1 MEEEAMSLTEERLA
15 LLMTD
20 EADVMIK
27 KLLIQGKTAG
37 AMTLEEIEEA
47 VLEAGRRFQVV
58 LTEAMIEAA
67 EEETD
72 KVRPL
77 CPECEG
83 KMRHKGYRD
92 KPLVTQAGEVILRR
106 AYFRCQ
112 RCGRGVFPP
121 G

>member
-1 MEEEAMSLTEERLA
+1 MSLTEERLSE
-15 LLMTD
+15 LMKDQT
-20 EADVMIK
+20 DVMIR
-27 KLLIQGKTAG
+27 KLLTQEKRAG
-37 AMTLEEIEEA
+37 EMTLEEIEEA

-58 LTEAMIEAA
+58 LTEALIESA
-67 EEETD
+67 EVETD
-72 KVRPL
+72 KVLPL

-112 RCGRGVFPP
+112 SCGRGVFSP

>member
-1 MEEEAMSLTEERLA
+1 MSLTEERLA
-15 LLMTD
+15 KLMTD

-27 KLLIQGKTAG
+27 KLLAHEKRAG
-37 AMTLEEIEEA
+37 EMTLEEIEEA
-47 VLEAGRRFQVV
+47 VLGAGRRFQIV
-58 LTEAMIEAA
+58 LTEALMEAA
-67 EEETD
+67 EVETD
-72 KVRPL
+72 KVQPL
-77 CPECEG
+77 CPECGG

-92 KPLVTQAGEVILRR
+92 KPLVTQTGEVILRR